1 VRFATQAPRAM
12 GGIQSIRRDQN
23 AIRRADSKK
32 SLQMFLIFLEV
43 RDKVVIQIDDT
54 RGRQS
59 LSLKGSITV

>member
-1 VRFATQAPRAM
+1 
-12 GGIQSIRRDQN
+12 
-23 AIRRADSKK
+23 
-32 SLQMFLIFLEV
+32 MFLIFLEV